1 MRLGSRITYGDVT
14 ANLPAHISALDLAAE
29 VRAGRCSAREAA
41 EHFIARVSA
50 YDDAVRSIVWRDD
63 QATIDAADAVDH
75 ARAAG
80 DDLAPFAGVP
90 ITVKDTFS
98 IVGQPNTMASLARD
112 ESPAEETDLL
122 PAAAFG
128 AGFIQLGRAA
138 SPELAMTTSC
148 ESERWGIT
156 RNPWS
161 LEHSPGGSSGGPAA
175 AVAAGLVPVALASDG
190 GGSIRVPAAF
200 CGVVGLKPSRG
211 LLPQRIAGW
220 EGGAVEGAVTRTI
233 ADTAAIYSALAR
245 PDAFGWSRSATQPDY
260 TAILSQPLRPLRIG
274 LVTTAFDPSI
284 PVDPACG
291 AAARE
296 VADLLASRGHR
307 VVEIDPIPAMAAVMD
322 IYPRTIIPA
331 WLTLTQ
337 LDHPERLQPY
347 IQRTIELGRGIDATR
362 YLAEANRFKL
372 LARDIATYLFS
383 DLDLVITPTT
393 ATRVPRIGVVWNEL
407 RAHAPSRECATY
419 EQTLAFTTVPSVIG
433 SPALT
438 VPTHRDADGLPL
450 GVQLVGPQLADG
462 LLLQV
467 GQLLETAT
475 AWTDRRPSVPERPAP
490 TDRQPIT

>member
-1 MRLGSRITYGDVT
+1 M
-14 ANLPAHISALDLAAE
+14 
-29 VRAGRCSAREAA
+29 
-41 EHFIARVSA
+41 ARVSA
-50 YDDAVRSIVWRDD
+50 HDNAVRSIVWRDD
-63 QATIDAADAVDH
+63 QATLDAADAVDR

-80 DDLAPFAGVP
+80 DNLAPFAGVP

-112 ESPAEETDLL
+112 ESPAQETDLL
-122 PAAAFG
+122 PAAAFA

-138 SPELAMTTSC
+138 TPELAMTTSC

-175 AVAAGLVPVALASDG
+175 AVAAGLVPAALASDG

-220 EGGAVEGAVTRTI
+220 EGGAVEGVVTRTI
-233 ADTAAIYSALAR
+233 ADTAAIYSTLGW
-245 PDAFGWSRSATQPDY
+245 PDAFAWSRSAVRPDY
-260 TAILSQPLRPLRIG
+260 SATLREPLRPLRIG

-296 VADLLASRGHR
+296 VADLLASQGHR
-307 VVEIDPIPAMAAVMD
+307 VIDIDPIPAMAEVMD
-322 IYPRTIIPA
+322 IYPRTIIPT

-337 LDHPERLQPY
+337 LDHPERSQAY
-347 IQRTIELGRGIDATR
+347 IQRTIELGRGIDATH

-372 LARDIATYLFS
+372 LARDITTYLFS

-393 ATRVPRIGVVWNEL
+393 ATRVPRIGVVWDEL
-407 RAHAPSRECATY
+407 RAKAPSRECATY

-438 VPTHRDADGLPL
+438 VPTHSDADGLPL
-450 GVQLVGPQLADG
+450 GVQLVGPQLGEG

-467 GQLLETAT
+467 GQLLETSTGWA
-475 AWTDRRPSVPERPAP
+475 ARRPPIPEHLAP
-490 TDRQPIT
+490 IDRQPLT